1 MATFQAQVEGLT
13 GLSISTSPTTGELTQ
28 FLLDGVIEVTN
39 RIIEVSPSSVVQ
51 FQKDSGEQTAN
62 GYDLNGAKVITIL
75 REAGVDDDWRMCV
88 PIPIGMQSRVSDA
101 DSIYFASKY
110 NPAYTMLE
118 EGRISIYPSP
128 GSNPNTY
135 RVFYVNHEPVSDGGA
150 LTHSESTIKYFPK
163 GKVYAVVLYAACKS
177 ILNHLASGISLPTDP
192 TLPTP
197 PVMPDIA
204 EIDIG
209 SLGTAPTYT
218 APTVGGATEEIT
230 AAMDADSAGF
240 GTDADFLNFSKW
252 FSVAGDLLEDEEDSE
267 LAMAQLQKI
276 QTYIQ
281 AYTAAMQN
289 QLNVFNEK
297 NAVYQSTTADAFKE
311 ADLEAQTDTILIQ
324 RYVSEVQSYQIE
336 INAIIQDWTN
346 KLNKAMQDYEWAKT
360 RYIALKQ
367 DYDNVF
373 VSAQRSKQAQP
384 AQRPQ

>member
-163 GKVYAVVLYAACKS
+163 GTLTSLSSGVLV
-177 ILNHLASGISLPTDP
+177 N
-192 TLPTP
+192 TP
-197 PVMPDIA
+197 
-204 EIDIG
+204 
-209 SLGTAPTYT
+209 
-218 APTVGGATEEIT
+218 
-230 AAMDADSAGF
+230 
-240 GTDADFLNFSKW
+240 
-252 FSVAGDLLEDEEDSE
+252 
-267 LAMAQLQKI
+267 
-276 QTYIQ
+276 
-281 AYTAAMQN
+281 
-289 QLNVFNEK
+289 
-297 NAVYQSTTADAFKE
+297 ST
-311 ADLEAQTDTILIQ
+311 
-324 RYVSEVQSYQIE
+324 
-336 INAIIQDWTN
+336 
-346 KLNKAMQDYEWAKT
+346 
-360 RYIALKQ
+360 
-367 DYDNVF
+367 
-373 VSAQRSKQAQP
+373 
-384 AQRPQ
+384 